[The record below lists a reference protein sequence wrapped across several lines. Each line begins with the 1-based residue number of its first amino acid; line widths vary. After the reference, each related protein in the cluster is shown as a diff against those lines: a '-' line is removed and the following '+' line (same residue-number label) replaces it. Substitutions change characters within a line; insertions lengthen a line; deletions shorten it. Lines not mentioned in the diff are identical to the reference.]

1 MSDVGDPMWDLL
13 VLKLSINKSG
23 YTLNTWSYS
32 IAGPNPEKQNRDL
45 DFEACA
51 SNVQSQSLEL
61 QRSFY
66 NALLDVLWSF
76 GLRERAARVLAEGRS
91 LGVFDKDLLAEGAAF
106 ELDVWRID
114 LHDNSVGGGVVLLF
128 VWLQEL
134 VRVWEVSGILNM
146 VGARCTLFLQLQIYY
161 VICSLLFVWS

>member
-1 MSDVGDPMWDLL
+1 M
-13 VLKLSINKSG
+13 
-23 YTLNTWSYS
+23 
-32 IAGPNPEKQNRDL
+32 
-45 DFEACA
+45 
-51 SNVQSQSLEL
+51 QSQSLEL
-61 QRSFY
+61 RRSFY

-106 ELDVWRID
+106 ESDVWRID

-134 VRVWEVSGILNM
+134 VRVWEVSGIWNKM
-146 VGARCTLFLQLQIYY
+146 VYHVPCFYKSKGFM
-161 VICSLLFVWS
+161 